1 VIRIENLTEY
11 QVEMLDHMWSLDTF
25 EEYSEWLDLLD
36 DDDRKLAESLQQMI
50 IMEEMEPML
59 VNCIEAKEVLSK
71 FAL

>member
-1 VIRIENLTEY
+1 MIRIDNLTEY
-11 QVEMLDHMWSLDTF
+11 QVEMLDHMWSLETY

-36 DDDRKLAESLQQMI
+36 KEDRQLAETLQQLI
-50 IMEEMEPML
+50 IMEQVEPML

>member
-1 VIRIENLTEY
+1 MIRIDNLTEY

-25 EEYSEWLDLLD
+25 EEYSEWLELLD
-36 DDDRKLAESLQQMI
+36 DDDRKLAECLQQMV